1 MYLCFRNMSVAG
13 KARLKMASQGSQ
25 SSSQGTPVNLT
36 PATHKRNSQLFTNSP
51 LNSPL
56 LSNLVN
62 DDKSEKKKRLQKR
75 LSDVAQRHLSSPAT
89 ER

>member
-1 MYLCFRNMSVAG
+1 MSMSS
-13 KARLKMASQGSQ
+13 KARLKIAASHGSQ

-36 PATHKRNSQLFTNSP
+36 PATHKRNSQIFSNSP
-51 LNSPL
+51 LASPAL
-56 LSNLVN
+56 AHLVN